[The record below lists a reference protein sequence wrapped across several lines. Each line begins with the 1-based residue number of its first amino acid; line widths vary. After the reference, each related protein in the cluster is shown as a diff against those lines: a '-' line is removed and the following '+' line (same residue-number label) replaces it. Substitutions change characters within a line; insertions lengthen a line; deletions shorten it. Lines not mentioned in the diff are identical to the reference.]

1 MFLSS
6 EYELLDFGAGR
17 KLERFGSVVLDR
29 PAPAAAGQR
38 IQSPQLWPVAR
49 ARFELIDSSQPGTS
63 RGKWMVCEPVPA
75 EWNISHGKLQF
86 ELKLTDFG
94 HVGVFPEQAANW
106 DWIAAACDA
115 APHLAT
121 ASPKGPGTLPEGE
134 GDIAL
139 RVLNL
144 FAYTGGSTLAAITA
158 GAAVT
163 HVDAARTVVAWARRN
178 AELSRQSA
186 APVRWIVDDALKFTR
201 RELRR
206 KQRYN
211 GVILDPP
218 SYGHGPAGETWKLDE
233 HLPELLSIC
242 RELTEPQP
250 RFVLLTCH
258 SPDYTPQKLSEC
270 FVAAGFARTAAEV
283 DAGDI
288 WLAASD
294 GRKLHA
300 GSFARWRKG

>member
-29 PAPAAAGQR
+29 PSPAAIAER
-38 IQSPQLWPVAR
+38 IQSPQLWPAAN
-49 ARFELIDSSQPGTS
+49 ARFELIDSNQPGTS
-63 RGKWMVCEPVPA
+63 RGKWMVCERVPA
-75 EWNISHGKLQF
+75 SWNISHGKSHF

-106 DWIAAACDA
+106 DWIAAACDTTA
-115 APHLAT
+115 KHPH
-121 ASPKGPGTLPEGE
+121 PGPLPEGE
-134 GDIAL
+134 GDIVL

-163 HVDAARTVVAWARRN
+163 HVDAARTVVTWARRN

-186 APVRWIVDDALKFTR
+186 ASVRWIVDDALKFAR

-206 KQRYN
+206 KQRYD

-258 SPDYTPQKLSEC
+258 SPDYSSQKLGEC

-283 DAGDI
+283 DAREL

-300 GSFARWRKG
+300 GSFARWKNR